1 MEGELTRGTVQRA
14 KTEVNERVSKLRE
27 KMLRLPEI
35 CIERGYL
42 MTESYKETESEPPLI
57 RRAKALS
64 KVLEEMTLGIE
75 DGELIVGRTT
85 SKPRGGLLIPEV
97 QWEWYLEEMDI
108 FPTRAWDRC
117 SPLTGEEKAKMREFL
132 PYWKGKSLYDKWHAT
147 VPENALKVHFASL
160 HITNTGCVSGVHL
173 AHPAVD
179 YEKVLTKGLDGIKQ
193 EVDEKVAKLNLADVK
208 DFEKLQFYRAVNI
221 TLEASIGFAKRYAEL
236 ASYMAE
242 KEVDSER
249 KAELERIADTCD
261 WIPANPARNFYE
273 ALQSLWLTYIVLRIE
288 GLGPGIGLGRP
299 DQYLYPFYKK
309 DIEEGRITRE
319 EALELLELLLIKVND
334 AVVLMSSVFAE
345 QLAGFPTMANVTLG
359 GVTKE
364 GKDAVNELSYL
375 FLDAEKEVGLT
386 IEEIVIRVNKNNPD
400 SFLMKACEV
409 NRALIGKFKF
419 LSDDTAIQQMMVD
432 GKPNARDYVVVGCF
446 TPSVPVYSYST
457 SATMVNLPLMLEL
470 GLNNGASRL
479 TGEQLGPKTGNPR
492 KFKSYDEVWNAY
504 RKQVETTFPI
514 GILLRNTDRQIYADF
529 SPCPFQSAL
538 HHGCMEK
545 GIDIT
550 NGGMAPYATEGHGLV
565 GAPNVGDSLAA
576 IKKAVFDDKKITMAQ
591 LLDALDKNFEGEEKI
606 LHILNSAPKFGNGDD
621 YVDSI
626 VNEVL
631 THASDEL
638 SKYKGIGGTKHVTAA
653 AAGTGHLALGSV
665 VGALPDGRRA
675 GEPLSEGGISPHQ
688 GRNVSGVT
696 ATMMSVA
703 KLNHLKLTGGSVL
716 NVKVNPNEVKDE
728 PKMRKFISLIRT
740 FCETGGYLV
749 QFNIV
754 SGDILRDAQ
763 KHPDKYRDLLIRVAT
778 YSAYFVELSPTL
790 QDDIIAR
797 TEFKEL

>member
-1 MEGELTRGTVQRA
+1 
-14 KTEVNERVSKLRE
+14 
-27 KMLRLPEI
+27 
-35 CIERGYL
+35 
-42 MTESYKETESEPPLI
+42 
-57 RRAKALS
+57 
-64 KVLEEMTLGIE
+64 
-75 DGELIVGRTT
+75 
-85 SKPRGGLLIPEV
+85 
-97 QWEWYLEEMDI
+97 
-108 FPTRAWDRC
+108 
-117 SPLTGEEKAKMREFL
+117 
-132 PYWKGKSLYDKWHAT
+132 
-147 VPENALKVHFASL
+147 
-160 HITNTGCVSGVHL
+160 
-173 AHPAVD
+173 
-179 YEKVLTKGLDGIKQ
+179 
-193 EVDEKVAKLNLADVK
+193 
-208 DFEKLQFYRAVNI
+208 
-221 TLEASIGFAKRYAEL
+221 
-236 ASYMAE
+236 
-242 KEVDSER
+242 
-249 KAELERIADTCD
+249 
-261 WIPANPARNFYE
+261 
-273 ALQSLWLTYIVLRIE
+273 
-288 GLGPGIGLGRP
+288 
-299 DQYLYPFYKK
+299 
-309 DIEEGRITRE
+309 
-319 EALELLELLLIKVND
+319 
-334 AVVLMSSVFAE
+334 
-345 QLAGFPTMANVTLG
+345 
-359 GVTKE
+359 
-364 GKDAVNELSYL
+364 
-375 FLDAEKEVGLT
+375 
-386 IEEIVIRVNKNNPD
+386 
-400 SFLMKACEV
+400 
-409 NRALIGKFKF
+409 
-419 LSDDTAIQQMMVD
+419 
-432 GKPNARDYVVVGCF
+432 
-446 TPSVPVYSYST
+446 
-457 SATMVNLPLMLEL
+457 
-470 GLNNGASRL
+470 
-479 TGEQLGPKTGNPR
+479 
-492 KFKSYDEVWNAY
+492 
-504 RKQVETTFPI
+504 
-514 GILLRNTDRQIYADF
+514 
-529 SPCPFQSAL
+529 
-538 HHGCMEK
+538 
-545 GIDIT
+545 
-550 NGGMAPYATEGHGLV
+550 MAPYATEGHGLV

-665 VGALPDGRRA
+665 AGALPDGRRA